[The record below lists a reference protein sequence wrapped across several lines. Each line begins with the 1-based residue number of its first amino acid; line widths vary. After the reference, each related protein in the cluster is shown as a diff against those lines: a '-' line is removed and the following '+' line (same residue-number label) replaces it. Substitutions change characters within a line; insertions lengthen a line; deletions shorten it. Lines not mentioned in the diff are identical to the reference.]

1 MKGREDQA
9 RWDKAEGERGFESQA
24 REAEVEA
31 GRRDRHSQE
40 APSWAPSCLP
50 PPSPPH

>member
-1 MKGREDQA
+1 MKGREGQA
-9 RWDKAEGERGFESQA
+9 RWDKAEGERGLESQA